1 MEKISA
7 KPATSSFL
15 LRAFA
20 SSAVQKVTAVAMNVA
35 NPALVSACLSFP
47 AFAGG
52 GRDVLNR
59 NIQREERNGNGIQ
72 RMEQPRDLGNQSLD

>member
-1 MEKISA
+1 MVAEFARKTFTTEKISA

-20 SSAVQKVTAVAMNVA
+20 SSAVQMVTAVVMNVA
-35 NPALVSACLSFP
+35 NPAPVSACLSFP

-52 GRDVLNR
+52 GRGELTPN
-59 NIQREERNGNGIQ
+59 
-72 RMEQPRDLGNQSLD
+72 